1 MLEPLQNLK
10 NEMDARTLDE
20 RYKKIIGSIVYFK
33 HPQDLN
39 DEIASSDLENIDIGP
54 GSGPGPRGPIIL
66 KNKEDNKSKNK
77 TKETLLDMLYLI
89 INDQTADQ
97 TDEQTFKKLK
107 QDKKQ
112 NKKQDK
118 LKINLDYLLEIET
131 ETDLD
136 LEYEKKIY
144 FSKYKECSPIK
155 RNANSNSK
163 KYFQDEEF
171 EETRL

>member
-54 GSGPGPRGPIIL
+54 GPGPGPRGPLIL
-66 KNKEDNKSKNK
+66 KNKEGTKNNKN
-77 TKETLLDMLYLI
+77 KETLLDMLYLI
-89 INDQTADQ
+89 INDQS
-97 TDEQTFKKLK
+97 DEQSFKKLK

-155 RNANSNSK
+155 RNASSNRK

>member
-66 KNKEDNKSKNK
+66 KNKEGTKNNKN
-77 TKETLLDMLYLI
+77 KETLLDMLYLI
-89 INDQTADQ
+89 INDQS
-97 TDEQTFKKLK
+97 DEQSFKKLK

-155 RNANSNSK
+155 RNASSNRK